1 LKRGKF
7 ADIDTD
13 TRPLND
19 EERAKLRHEI
29 DVFYRGFVE
38 RVAAG
43 RKRTYDQVEPL
54 AQGRVWMG
62 AQAKQNG
69 LVDELGGLDRALEL
83 IKERAKIPA
92 SEKVALV
99 TYPPRRSIWDIVLNR
114 DDEDI
119 EAMIAR
125 RAKVLVGK
133 LPVRS
138 LMRGGIMELM
148 PYSIEVK

>member
-1 LKRGKF
+1 
-7 ADIDTD
+7 
-13 TRPLND
+13 
-19 EERAKLRHEI
+19 
-29 DVFYRGFVE
+29 
-38 RVAAG
+38 
-43 RKRTYDQVEPL
+43 
-54 AQGRVWMG
+54 
-62 AQAKQNG
+62 
-69 LVDELGGLDRALEL
+69 
-83 IKERAKIPA
+83 
-92 SEKVALV
+92 
-99 TYPPRRSIWDIVLNR
+99 VLNR